1 MDVAIR
7 AAVLF
12 AILWLVIRASGKR
25 QISQLSAFE
34 FILLITL
41 GDLVAQ
47 GVLEEDM
54 SITGATIVAST
65 FALLSV
71 GVSWVSW
78 RFARTRPAIAGM
90 PTVVIRDGEVL
101 EQVLGY
107 ERLPVDELHEAARE
121 KGIRDLADVDLAIL
135 EPDGTFSFF
144 VEPDPGPGRGS
155 DDSGEPTGDD
165 APDGTT
171 GHQQIL

>member
-12 AILWLVIRASGKR
+12 VVLWLVIRASGKR

-71 GVSWVSW
+71 AVSWVSW
-78 RFARTRPAIAGM
+78 RFRTTRPAIAGI
-90 PTVVIRDGEVL
+90 PTIIIRDGKVL
-101 EQVLGY
+101 EHVLAY
-107 ERLPVDELHEAARE
+107 ERLPVDELLEAARE
-121 KGIRDLADVDLAIL
+121 RGIRDLADVELAIL

-144 VEPDPGPGRGS
+144 MEQDSSPGRTAT
-155 DDSGEPTGDD
+155 DDGEPSGDD
-165 APDGTT
+165 ASGDTT
-171 GHQQIL
+171 GHQQIS